1 MVDASAPQHQRLMVH
16 AARRYY
22 LDDASKVA
30 IAEELDISR
39 FKVARL
45 LEEARD
51 QGIVRID
58 VVDPGAGCEHL
69 ERRLRDAFGLAH
81 AVVVDVEE
89 LETDA
94 AQDELARRGADLM
107 RRLAQPT
114 DVIGLPWSRM
124 VAKAVRHFDGLPPV
138 PIVQLSGALDLPAY
152 ESSPVDV
159 VRDAARLTGGEPRVF
174 YAPLVADDAAAA
186 AVIRAQASV
195 AGTLDDAK
203 HCSLALVGVGG
214 WSSGESTLF
223 DLASDGERDDLVRLQ
238 VVGEIAGSLFDVTGA
253 PVHAGLTA
261 RLVSMRPDD
270 LRLITHVVALSHG
283 RARAAAVAAG
293 IRGGYLTSIVVDT
306 PLAHEL
312 LAQHTEAADD

>member
-1 MVDASAPQHQRLMVH
+1 MTASDRSSKHTLSVLVEDNPGVLTRISALFS
-16 AARRYY
+16 RRGFNIDS
-22 LDDASKVA
+22 LAVGPTEHD
-30 IAEELDISR
+30 EISR
-39 FKVARL
+39 MT
-45 LEEARD
+45 
-51 QGIVRID
+51 
-58 VVDPGAGCEHL
+58 
-69 ERRLRDAFGLAH
+69 
-81 AVVVDVEE
+81 VVVDVEE

-223 DLASDGERDDLVRLQ
+223 DLASDDERDD
-238 VVGEIAGSLFDVTGA
+238 
-253 PVHAGLTA
+253 
-261 RLVSMRPDD
+261 
-270 LRLITHVVALSHG
+270 
-283 RARAAAVAAG
+283 
-293 IRGGYLTSIVVDT
+293 
-306 PLAHEL
+306 
-312 LAQHTEAADD
+312 